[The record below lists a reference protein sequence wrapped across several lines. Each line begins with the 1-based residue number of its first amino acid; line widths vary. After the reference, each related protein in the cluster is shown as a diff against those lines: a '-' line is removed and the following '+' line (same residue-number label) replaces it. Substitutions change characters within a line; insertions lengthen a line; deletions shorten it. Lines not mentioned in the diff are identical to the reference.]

1 MRFTK
6 IKAENHQYVQD
17 NFSPEDSGG
26 ITIGTDNNELYVKHD
41 GDIYH
46 HETIKGELTRYLD
59 VYVKKYSSKTLGDTP
74 WNTVFQAQRPEDLF
88 RDIKKE
94 SGMDI

>member
-6 IKAENHQYVQD
+6 IKAENHQYVED
-17 NFSPEDSGG
+17 KFSPKDSGSV
-26 ITIGTDNNELYVKHD
+26 TIGTDNNELYVKHG

-46 HETIKGELTRYLD
+46 HETIKGELTRYLGI
-59 VYVKKYSSKTLGDTP
+59 YVKKYSYNTLRDTS

-88 RDIKKE
+88 PDIKEE
-94 SGMDI
+94 S